1 MLTSRMTVHLNNITV
16 DDSLAWQEPMTEFL
30 FCEYR
35 CQAKL
40 AEILSTSNKQ
50 NVIINNCEETTK
62 YPVQMLKVKTAD

>member
-1 MLTSRMTVHLNNITV
+1 
-16 DDSLAWQEPMTEFL
+16 MTEFL